1 MESPIT
7 EQEGSVFYSH
17 HFAHRDTLSRAHS
30 WLTQLGF
37 HPQRIE
43 DHATWIPRIV
53 MEVEPSKVDAVN
65 QLINAIESTDPDG
78 FPCFWDEARQPH
90 DSSKEYHVAIPA
102 LRPEPHPTAIGWH
115 PLD

>member
-1 MESPIT
+1 MY
-7 EQEGSVFYSH
+7 FSH

-37 HPQRIE
+37 HPQRID

-53 MEVEPSKVDAVN
+53 LEVEPQRLDALN
-65 QLINAIESTDPDG
+65 MLINAVERTDPDG
-78 FPCFWDEARQPH
+78 FPSFWDEARLPH
-90 DSSKEYHVAIPA
+90 DIPIESHEQIAFERLGPRSS
-102 LRPEPHPTAIGWH
+102 AIGWH